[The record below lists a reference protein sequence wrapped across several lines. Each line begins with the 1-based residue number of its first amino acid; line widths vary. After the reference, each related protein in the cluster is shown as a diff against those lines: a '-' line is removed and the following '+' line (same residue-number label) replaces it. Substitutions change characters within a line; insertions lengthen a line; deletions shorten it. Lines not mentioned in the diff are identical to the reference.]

1 MRQNFTSK
9 NGLVFYFMPNEK
21 RIYRK
26 LTEFTSI
33 SYSFHAVEKINE
45 SNLDKFKNP
54 YYDEVDLVEH
64 YTDYKWALNK
74 YKNLKNFL

>member
-1 MRQNFTSK
+1 MRQNYFTSK

-21 RIYRK
+21 RVYRK

-54 YYDEVDLVEH
+54 HLDLVEH
-64 YTDYKWALNK
+64 YSDYKWALNK
-74 YKNLKNFL
+74 YKNLKSFL